1 MCREMWFFWVGSVHP
16 LHWFYKIPTSSPRTG
31 HLSQWLIAGPAK
43 KSTSLWVTRGKNEL
57 CQKIVVGLPFVS
69 HFFGSKFEDSGW
81 WWHWML
87 PSKNHGSKVV
97 PMSLFWENKTPC
109 LGGTY
114 FIIFL
119 HWSMIGLYMSIS
131 WYFGSRKL
139 YGDVLTEK
147 SQLPTS
153 RVIENNTF
161 GRKRKSRQTHR
172 LRRRSYWK
180 SPSAVKGFIF
190 CTKKQQILNVLLQL
204 ELIFL
209 MCFCSKTFQWPDGKP
224 AQLAVV
230 TE

>member
-1 MCREMWFFWVGSVHP
+1 MVDSRPGK
-16 LHWFYKIPTSSPRTG
+16 KINQSM
-31 HLSQWLIAGPAK
+31 
-43 KSTSLWVTRGKNEL
+43 VTRGKNEL

-69 HFFGSKFEDSGW
+69 HFCWSKFEHSGW

-87 PSKNHGSKVV
+87 PSNDHGSKVV
-97 PMSLFWENKTPC
+97 PMSLFRENKTPGV
-109 LGGTY
+109 LEEP
-114 FIIFL
+114 IFL
-119 HWSMIGLYMSIS
+119 HWSMIGLYMWIS

-139 YGDVLTEK
+139 YGDVHWKIT
-147 SQLPTS
+147 TS
-153 RVIENNTF
+153 NVSSRCLNNTF
-161 GRKRKSRQTHR
+161 GRKRKPRQTHR
-172 LRRRSYWK
+172 LRCRSYWK

-190 CTKKQQILNVLLQL
+190 CAKKQQILNGFLQL